1 MGNKG
6 GINMENEKGYM
17 EQLEGMM
24 KMGLLGQA
32 DIEKMIKKAT
42 GGFWLDAEQQAQLET
57 AMETYMGMIDSL
69 HAIGII
75 SDARIESTKTKT
87 RKVVSEMISDG
98 KSVTENGTL
107 EE

>member
-1 MGNKG
+1 
-6 GINMENEKGYM
+6 
-17 EQLEGMM
+17 
-24 KMGLLGQA
+24 
-32 DIEKMIKKAT
+32 MIKKAT
-42 GGFWLDAEQQAQLET
+42 GGLWLDAEQQAQLET